1 MRRRRF
7 LSAGGAAVL
16 GALALPRAARA
27 AESKP
32 SSDDLIRELESLIP
46 KLMTECVVPGLSIAV
61 VRDGKLLWTRGFGVK
76 ESGTKEAVNDGTVF
90 EAASVSKTVFAYAAL
105 KLCDRG
111 VLELDAPL
119 TKYLPDR
126 FMDGDAR
133 LDRITARQVLS
144 HSSGF
149 QDWRSGA
156 VPLKIHFTPGTQF
169 MYSGEGYFYLQ
180 SVMTHLTGRVDPA
193 DCANYEADLEV
204 CATDFDAYMKR
215 TLLAPFGMDGSGY
228 EWSESFEKNAARPHD
243 VNGNVIAKGKPR
255 APDVARYGSAGGL
268 ITTARDFAKFLIEIV
283 APKESDAFR
292 LKKET
297 LREMVRPQ
305 IKLPPDQKMDGA
317 TSWALG
323 WAVQERP
330 EGNLLVHSGGQSGF
344 RSLAMASV
352 EKRSGFIALTN
363 SDNGG
368 KLINHPKMLELL
380 GRAVT
385 GE

>member
-1 MRRRRF
+1 LGS
-7 LSAGGAAVL
+7 LS
-16 GALALPRAARA
+16 LPWAARA
-27 AESKP
+27 ADKTD
-32 SSDDLIRELESLIP
+32 SSDELIREFEALIP
-46 KLMTECVVPGLSIAV
+46 KLMTECVVPGLSIAL
-61 VRDGKLLWTRGFGVK
+61 VRDGKLLWSRGFGVK
-76 ESGTKEAVNDGTVF
+76 SSESKQEVNDETVF

-105 KLCDRG
+105 KLCERG

-126 FMDGDAR
+126 FLEEDAR
-133 LDRITARQVLS
+133 LDQITARHVLS

-156 VPLKIHFTPGTQF
+156 APLKIHFTPGSQF

-193 DCANYEADLEV
+193 NCASYEADLEV
-204 CATDFDAYMKR
+204 CATDFDASMKR
-215 TLLAPFGMDGSGY
+215 TLLEPFGMNGSGY
-228 EWSESFEKNAARPHD
+228 EWSEAFEKNAARPHD
-243 VNGNVIAKGKPR
+243 VHGKTIAKGKPR

-268 ITTARDFAKFLIEIV
+268 LTTAKDFAKFLIEIV

-297 LREMVRPQ
+297 LTEMVRPQ
-305 IKLPPDQKMDGA
+305 IKLPPNQKIDGA

-330 EGNLLVHSGGQSGF
+330 AGNLLVHSGGQSGF

-352 EKRSGFIALTN
+352 EKRSAFIVLTN
-363 SDNGG
+363 GDNGG
-368 KLINHPKMLELL
+368 KLIYDPRMQALL
-380 GRAVT
+380 RRSVT
-385 GE
+385 VE